1 MEKIITLTD
10 YDIFAYLMVG
20 IAVLAA
26 SDLVLG
32 SRFVFRNQW
41 GFGIVTMMVISAYV
55 LGQILA
61 GPAELILEQIA
72 VRQFLKTPVH
82 YLVLTRKQYEE
93 IAEPDNDFV
102 ARCNDRYEQT
112 MQERY
117 FITTVLSYFQPL
129 SCVIQQQI
137 RKDKK
142 SIKDGQELFYEAY
155 AIARNDDK
163 TAERLGTFSRLY
175 IFCRNM
181 AFAALLAAVAVLF
194 RWRRGRCAHWRAL
207 EAAGLSPWLTYP
219 RWQFAIFA
227 TAAVALF
234 FRYVFFYRLYSVEV
248 LTAFATLK

>member
-32 SRFVFRNQW
+32 SRFVFRKQW

-93 IAEPDNDFV
+93 IAEPDK
-102 ARCNDRYEQT
+102 AH
-112 MQERY
+112 
-117 FITTVLSYFQPL
+117 
-129 SCVIQQQI
+129 
-137 RKDKK
+137 
-142 SIKDGQELFYEAY
+142 
-155 AIARNDDK
+155 
-163 TAERLGTFSRLY
+163 TATG
-175 IFCRNM
+175 
-181 AFAALLAAVAVLF
+181 LA
-194 RWRRGRCAHWRAL
+194 
-207 EAAGLSPWLTYP
+207 S
-219 RWQFAIFA
+219 
-227 TAAVALF
+227 
-234 FRYVFFYRLYSVEV
+234 
-248 LTAFATLK
+248 